1 MNVLGDANLWLDIKL
16 GRNSDDTIAD
26 TGEIDKINSDI
37 IGSGTLTLSK
47 FTLENF
53 RDNKFTTTLTFANN
67 NTLAENSTI
76 LADSLATVITSNA
89 GYKLELTNSGE
100 NKAKSELKNNSN
112 PKPQKTIIK
121 AMTVEQRTAYQHKD
135 GKTVIKSLSMK

>member
-47 FTLENF
+47 FSFEDLAMKDPSKFTLENF
-53 RDNKFTTTLTFANN
+53 RDNM
-67 NTLAENSTI
+67 
-76 LADSLATVITSNA
+76 
-89 GYKLELTNSGE
+89 
-100 NKAKSELKNNSN
+100 LKIQ
-112 PKPQKTIIK
+112 PVK
-121 AMTVEQRTAYQHKD
+121 VGFLVCR
-135 GKTVIKSLSMK
+135 

>member
-47 FTLENF
+47 FFFENF

-100 NKAKSELKNNSN
+100 NKAKS
-112 PKPQKTIIK
+112 
-121 AMTVEQRTAYQHKD
+121 
-135 GKTVIKSLSMK
+135 